1 MTLTLLAFVAAGS
14 LILLVFLLLGGHNR
28 RLEER
33 VQNLAEENQ
42 PAVAQQRT
50 VAALA
55 RHALPKLGTA
65 IAPDEGEQRTR
76 LQARLVH
83 AGFYSRHAMGVFLGV
98 KMLLMLLPIVAGVAA
113 GLLGLQPFMYSMIYG
128 LVGGAVG
135 MMAPALWLDWR
146 KRKRQFGLRRA
157 LPDALD
163 VVVICLEGGLS
174 LQGGFQRVATS
185 LRSAHPLLATEMNIM
200 QREIQLGRSTGEAMR
215 QFAERTDLEEVRSLA
230 SVVLQAERLGA
241 SIVKSLRVYA
251 DSFRTKRLQRAEEM
265 AQKAS
270 TKIVFPTI
278 LFIFPAILFVI
289 AAPAVFLLMDLFASM
304 QD

>member
-1 MTLTLLAFVAAGS
+1 MALTLVAFLAAGS
-14 LILLVFLLLGGHNR
+14 LILLVSLLLTGHNR
-28 RLEER
+28 RIEAR
-33 VQNLAEENQ
+33 VQDLADENRAA
-42 PAVAQQRT
+42 PPRT

-55 RHALPKLGTA
+55 RQALPRIGTA
-65 IAPDEGEQRTR
+65 IVPEDGAQRTR
-76 LQARLVH
+76 LQARLIH
-83 AGFYSRHAMGVFLGV
+83 AGFYSRHAMGVFLGI
-98 KMLLMLLPIVAGVAA
+98 KMLLMMVPIVAGLAA
-113 GLLGLQPFMYSMIYG
+113 GLLGLQSLLYCMIYG
-128 LVGGAVG
+128 LTGGAVG
-135 MMAPALWLDWR
+135 ILAPGFWLDWR
-146 KRKRQFGLRRA
+146 KRKRQFNLRRA

-174 LQGGFQRVATS
+174 LQGAFERVATA
-185 LRSAHPLLATEMNIM
+185 LRSAHPLLATEVNII

-215 QFAERTDLEEVRSLA
+215 QFADRSDLEEVRSLA

-289 AAPAVFLLMDLFASM
+289 AAPAVFLLMDLFATM
-304 QD
+304 GD